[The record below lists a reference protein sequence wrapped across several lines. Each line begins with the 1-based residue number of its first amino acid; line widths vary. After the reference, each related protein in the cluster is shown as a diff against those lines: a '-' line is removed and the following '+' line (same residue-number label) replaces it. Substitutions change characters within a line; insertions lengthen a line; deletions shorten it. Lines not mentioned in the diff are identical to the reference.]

1 MTDATVIA
9 PFAVLHACAM
19 ALGVGMLIVLLAGT
33 QEPRPDGSAVPRQRS
48 EDSTEKT
55 AASAR
60 RAR

>member
-1 MTDATVIA
+1 VTDPTVIA
-9 PFAVLHACAM
+9 PFAVLDACAM